1 MLEMESFMKK
11 KLLIIT
17 PDMKP
22 NIGGIAELVATYA
35 GALTKWYNVS
45 VLTNVPGEHGQD
57 NICSYPITRI
67 PLKERVYTALDR
79 WSVLRRVRGMG
90 YRVAMKWNA
99 WRSLRIAIASNPDIV
114 FFGSLT
120 QYAIQIGSGLF
131 RKSIPYVVFIH
142 GRDFG
147 MHGRRGRR
155 VVERANLVLVN
166 SRFTA
171 EMLRKEG
178 VTPQQMEIAYPP
190 ILPKE
195 WDEARENKT
204 ILQELGLENKEY
216 ILSLGRIV
224 ARKGFD
230 QVIDVWPDVL
240 RDHPELLYVIC
251 GKEMDYASQLRDRVL
266 KLGLEGQVVFYEA
279 PAGDFS
285 CRKALLKNC
294 LFHVMPAR
302 EEPGGDVEGFGI
314 SYMEAALFGKP
325 SIAGRD
331 GGCAEAVLHNE
342 TGTVVDGRDRAALL
356 NTILEWIDSPE
367 RVKKLGQQAQERARR
382 DFSVEALV
390 VKLTNAIEQSVH
402 SS

>member
-1 MLEMESFMKK
+1 MKK

-17 PDMKP
+17 ADMKP
-22 NIGGIAELVATYA
+22 NIGGVAELVVTYA
-35 GALTKWYNVS
+35 CALTKRYRIS
-45 VLTNVPGEHGQD
+45 ILTNVPGNRPEDAALPYHV
-57 NICSYPITRI
+57 TRI
-67 PLKERVYTALDR
+67 PMGGRVYTTIDR
-79 WSVLRRVRGMG
+79 YSILRRIRGMG
-90 YRVAMKWNA
+90 YRFFMKWNA
-99 WRSLRIAIASNPDIV
+99 WRSFRVAVVCNPDV
-114 FFGSLT
+114 VLFGCLT
-120 QYAIQIGSGLF
+120 QYEVQIGSGLL
-131 RKSIPYVVFIH
+131 RKGIPYAVFIH

-147 MHGRRGRR
+147 MNGRRGRR
-155 VVERANLVLVN
+155 VLEHANLVFVN
-166 SRFTA
+166 SHFTA

-178 VTPQQMEIAYPP
+178 VTPQKVEIAYPP

-266 KLGLEGQVVFYEA
+266 KLGIEGQVVFYEA

-342 TGTVVDGRDRAALL
+342 TGTVVDGRDREALL
-356 NTILEWIDSPE
+356 NAMLEWIDSPE
-367 RVKKLGQQAQERARR
+367 KVKKLGRHAQERARH

-390 VKLTNAIEQSVH
+390 VKLSNAIEQSVGAG
-402 SS
+402 